1 MADRTV
7 QPGWYGYD
15 FSVGSE
21 AAAFEAFRKANR
33 ATLKQRKTWST
44 AEWVAVLFELTA
56 PLAWTYPGA
65 LPKPAPKGM
74 GTSLQDLTGEPD
86 VSPGLAVMAERAAAG
101 AVELAGSASSTIMIA
116 AGAVVLVYL
125 FAGRR

>member
-15 FSVGSE
+15 FSVGAE
-21 AAAFEAFRKANR
+21 ATAFEAFRKANR
-33 ATLKQRKTWST
+33 ATLKQRRTWST
-44 AEWVAVLFELTA
+44 ADWVAVLIELTA

-74 GTSLQDLTGEPD
+74 ATSLQDLTGEPD
-86 VSPGLAVMAERAAAG
+86 VSPGLAVMAERAIDG
-101 AVELAGSASSTIMIA
+101 AVRVAGGASTTIVIA
-116 AGAVVLVYL
+116 AAAVALVYL
-125 FAGRR
+125 LSGRR